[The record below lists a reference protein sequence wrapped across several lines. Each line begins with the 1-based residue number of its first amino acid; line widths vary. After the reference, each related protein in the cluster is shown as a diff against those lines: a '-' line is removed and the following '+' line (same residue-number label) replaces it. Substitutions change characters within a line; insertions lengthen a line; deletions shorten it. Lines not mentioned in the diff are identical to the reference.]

1 MKTLFKKNNDPHY
14 TYKIT
19 NGISTV
25 KGGVSV
31 LKNLSY
37 PDNIINMTNKILEK
51 M

>member
-1 MKTLFKKNNDPHY
+1 MKTLFKENNDPQY

-31 LKNLSY
+31 LKNLNY
-37 PDNIINMTNKILEK
+37 PENIINMTNRILEK
-51 M
+51 I